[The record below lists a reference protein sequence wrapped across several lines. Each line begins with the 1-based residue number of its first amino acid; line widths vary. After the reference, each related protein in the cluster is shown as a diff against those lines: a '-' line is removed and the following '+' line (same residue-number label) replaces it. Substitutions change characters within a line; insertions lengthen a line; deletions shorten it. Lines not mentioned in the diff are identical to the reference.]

1 VDYSPIAIFAYNR
14 LHHLKKTVSALLKN
28 PESIS
33 SDLFIFSDYPKT
45 ITDES
50 NVTSVRTFLK
60 KIIGFRSV
68 NIVERK
74 FNYGL
79 AMSIISG
86 VTEVLQHVNSVI
98 VLEDDIVPSPYFLHY
113 MNETLRFYKNAD
125 AVGSIHAYSYPCPNP
140 LPETFFLRGA
150 DCWGWGTW
158 KNSWNLFEEN
168 GQILLDKI
176 LKSELSYQFDLDGTY
191 PFTQMLRNQISGRNN
206 SWAIRWHASMF
217 LANKLCLYPGKS
229 LVKNIGFDGSGT
241 HCMQTDKFDSIE
253 SDTPITIKKIKLI
266 ESSIARNCFKEYF
279 KDLN

>member
-1 VDYSPIAIFAYNR
+1 MQHT
-14 LHHLKKTVSALLKN
+14 LTGLLQNEYAKDT
-28 PESIS
+28 
-33 SDLFIFSDYPKT
+33 DLFIYSDNYRSHREKYSVSEVRKYISSITGFKSLT
-45 ITDES
+45 I
-50 NVTSVRTFLK
+50 VK
-60 KIIGFRSV
+60 
-68 NIVERK
+68 RK
-74 FNYGL
+74 ENLGL
-79 AMSIISG
+79 ARSIVGG
-86 VTEVLQHVNSVI
+86 VSDILKNHEGVI
-98 VLEDDIVPSPYFLHY
+98 VLEDDIVPSPHFLHY
-113 MNETLRFYKNAD
+113 MNEALRFYKNDD
-125 AVGSIHAYSYPCPNP
+125 AVGSIHAYSYPCRNP
-140 LPETFFLRGA
+140 LPDIFFLRGA

-191 PFTQMLRNQISGRNN
+191 PFTQMLRDQISGRNN

-241 HCMQTDKFDSIE
+241 HCMQTDKFDSTE

-266 ESSIARNCFKEYF
+266 ESSIARNCFIEYF